1 MADSSWTSTW
11 PFPLSF
17 FFFFSPHAAP
27 PHFSCTHTHT
37 HTHMQT
43 GPWGVFSPEDAICTC
58 LFGMQR
64 ALPPTPRE
72 NYSPFSCLWLYLPP
86 LSIPLCIFVHMWD
99 NFSFCVCTHD
109 LFVCCLP
116 PRMRGCHFCLLFVC
130 CKTGFRV
137 WCWLFLK
144 HRGLILQWW
153 ETSCCAR
160 QRDHLKSF
168 TCLPAECVNLPPI

>member
-1 MADSSWTSTW
+1 MLLHLT
-11 PFPLSF
+11 L
-17 FFFFSPHAAP
+17 AA
-27 PHFSCTHTHT
+27 HT

-64 ALPPTPRE
+64 ALPPLPVK
-72 NYSPFSCLWLYLPP
+72 PIPP
-86 LSIPLCIFVHMWD
+86 LAVCGSTCPHLAFHYVYLYICGIIFPFVCACMICL
-99 NFSFCVCTHD
+99 FVVCAPPCVCVGVIS
-109 LFVCCLP
+109 FW
-116 PRMRGCHFCLLFVC
+116 FVC
-130 CKTGFRV
+130 CKTDFRV

-144 HRGLILQWW
+144 HEGLIFQWW

-168 TCLPAECVNLPPI
+168 IRLPAECVNLPRSSLSWKLYGGVQLNKRSGLFCHALF